1 MFSLFTKLNTAM
13 DLTGQ
18 SKLRNRDLPLQL
30 QQPPLSQRLK
40 RTTSNIVKILFI
52 SGIFFY
58 VVIMSFGDGTHTKRA
73 LENFSI
79 GDTWHATAAL
89 MKKNFNDKAN
99 EGSKNETFDN
109 RQNEPRSRQLLNDLI
124 SSKKRMGN

>member
-1 MFSLFTKLNTAM
+1 MFSLFTKSNTAM
-13 DLTGQ
+13 DLTARP
-18 SKLRNRDLPLQL
+18 KLRNRDLPLQL
-30 QQPPLSQRLK
+30 QQPPLMQRLK
-40 RTTSNIVKILFI
+40 RTTFNILKILFI
-52 SGIFFY
+52 SGIFLY

-99 EGSKNETFDN
+99 EGTKNETIDN
-109 RQNEPRSRQLLNDLI
+109 R
-124 SSKKRMGN
+124 